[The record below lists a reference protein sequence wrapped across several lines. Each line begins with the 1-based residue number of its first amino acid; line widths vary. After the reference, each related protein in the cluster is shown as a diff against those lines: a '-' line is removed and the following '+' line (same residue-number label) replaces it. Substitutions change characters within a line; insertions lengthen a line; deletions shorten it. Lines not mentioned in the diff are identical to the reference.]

1 MKQDALLGTALV
13 QQVIWPRVQSHRV
26 VYSIVDPDRDRS
38 ESKIAASPAF
48 LRQSSVFSW
57 FILAWIDL
65 ELISVCVKHC
75 FTYNINGWTYISIS
89 KNFTEEYNYQDNG
102 IIMNHAVEIRPNFRR
117 FIPFLSVANNS
128 ALGRG

>member
-1 MKQDALLGTALV
+1 M
-13 QQVIWPRVQSHRV
+13 QSHRV

-38 ESKIAASPAF
+38 ESRIAVSLAF

-65 ELISVCVKHC
+65 ELVSDCVKHC

-89 KNFTEEYNYQDNG
+89 KKFIEEYNYQDNG
-102 IIMNHAVEIRPNFRR
+102 IIINHAVDTRPNFS
-117 FIPFLSVANNS
+117 PFHSVFVCC
-128 ALGRG
+128 